1 MKPIASFL
9 FATLLFI
16 SCSPQ
21 SNTNETLKAALIQEF
36 LNNPAL
42 QYAKN
47 KEGKLII
54 YINTPYCETNDCPA
68 YFQEYDHAILF
79 YNKSAIFMRNLQKYV
94 EIIEIDEQNHAIQ
107 VQKINGRR
115 NLSETI
121 NIQL

>member
-1 MKPIASFL
+1 MKPIITFL

-16 SCSPQ
+16 SCAPQ
-21 SNTNETLKAALIQEF
+21 NNTNETLQTALIQKF

-54 YINTPYCETNDCPA
+54 YINTPYCQTNDCPS
-68 YFQEYDHAILF
+68 YFQDYAHAILF
-79 YNKSAIFMRNLQKYV
+79 YNKSDIFMRNSQKHV
-94 EIIEIDEQNHAIQ
+94 EIVEIDEQNHHIQ